1 MVVFLRGGFRLIG
14 KRRCAKGVFV
24 RGANEFSISI
34 GGFVKKGKN
43 PPTFPQ
49 GLGISRKSTIESSQQ
64 GLISTAKLEAFKHEG
79 TQVAFPLLLHYW
91 HCVVLYDCGWV
102 RVGVGVWVRVEGSE
116 PVVEACRPQLPPRPA
131 VISRGSFSEL
141 WRNKLAIASLNT
153 FKAPR
158 LIILHS
164 SVTPSHARGLVVP
177 P

>member
-1 MVVFLRGGFRLIG
+1 M
-14 KRRCAKGVFV
+14 

-34 GGFVKKGKN
+34 GGFVKKGKD

-64 GLISTAKLEAFKHEG
+64 GLISTAKLEAFKHES

-91 HCVVLYDCGWV
+91 HCVVLYDC
-102 RVGVGVWVRVEGSE
+102 GVWVRVEGSE